1 MFSAPA
7 APAQQLEAPRTNPQP
22 ELSPQV
28 STRKTPASR
37 GRGRPPNAKGT
48 ESTPVIVSNVD
59 DANIPASRGRG
70 RPPNAKPTEERN
82 TPVIRSRT
90 NDANISAKR
99 RKLDSDDAPSSS
111 VRSTRSSLHA
121 PRRDIYELLED
132 EAADPIAAETTDSSI
147 EQVAEES
154 EVEPEITAPTPRLR
168 SAVGPA
174 LPSPILEEVTESPK
188 NKPGSGHRMR
198 RGLNQATLKSS
209 QLQDALQSDE
219 LEPAQSSPVPQRK
232 RKRGEATPNHQASA
246 AKSSRH
252 SQVSQED
259 ADELDE
265 LSPDQLR
272 GRGRKP
278 KKLVAHQSANF
289 EPEEAT
295 DDPIEEAEEIDDEE
309 AAAALQK
316 NRGSRISRNM
326 HEESPDLDEPVKE
339 SVPTPSVARKAHTKP
354 LRTTT
359 PAKQRQPKSVQVNK
373 KVARTLSKKAA
384 RGSKNRLGSP
394 IPVTVHRFTKRP
406 LYEEDETDADILNA
420 EIPYIKRAG
429 VNPIDVLS
437 QVCYEIIGSSLDTL
451 DEGLKNSE
459 DPALRKE
466 FRTKRQAVEAFGKEL
481 QLQLLEHVGILDVF

>member
-1 MFSAPA
+1 
-7 APAQQLEAPRTNPQP
+7 
-22 ELSPQV
+22 
-28 STRKTPASR
+28 
-37 GRGRPPNAKGT
+37 
-48 ESTPVIVSNVD
+48 
-59 DANIPASRGRG
+59 
-70 RPPNAKPTEERN
+70 
-82 TPVIRSRT
+82 
-90 NDANISAKR
+90 
-99 RKLDSDDAPSSS
+99 
-111 VRSTRSSLHA
+111 LHA
-121 PRRDIYELLED
+121 PRRDIYELVED
-132 EAADPIAAETTDSSI
+132 EVVDPIAAETTDDSI

-174 LPSPILEEVTESPK
+174 LPSPILEEILESPK

-198 RGLNQATLKSS
+198 RGLNQATLESS

-232 RKRGEATPNHQASA
+232 RKKGEATPNHQDSV

-252 SQVSQED
+252 SQVSQGD

-265 LSPDQLR
+265 LSPNQLR

-295 DDPIEEAEEIDDEE
+295 EDPIEEAEEIDDEE

-316 NRGSRISRNM
+316 NRRSRISRNM
-326 HEESPDLDEPVKE
+326 HEESPDLDEPIKE
-339 SVPTPSVARKAHTKP
+339 SVPTPSVARKGRTKP

-359 PAKQRQPKSVQVNK
+359 PAKQRQPKSAVQVNK
-373 KVARTLSKKAA
+373 KAARTLSKKAA

-420 EIPYIKRAG
+420 EIPYIKRGG

-466 FRTKRQAVEAFGKEL
+466 YRTKRQAVEAFGKEL
-481 QLQLLEHVGILDVF
+481 QLQLLEHVGISDVSRDCLY

>member
-1 MFSAPA
+1 
-7 APAQQLEAPRTNPQP
+7 
-22 ELSPQV
+22 
-28 STRKTPASR
+28 
-37 GRGRPPNAKGT
+37 
-48 ESTPVIVSNVD
+48 
-59 DANIPASRGRG
+59 
-70 RPPNAKPTEERN
+70 
-82 TPVIRSRT
+82 
-90 NDANISAKR
+90 
-99 RKLDSDDAPSSS
+99 
-111 VRSTRSSLHA
+111 LHA
-121 PRRDIYELLED
+121 PRRDIYELVED
-132 EAADPIAAETTDSSI
+132 EVVDPIAAETTDDSI

-174 LPSPILEEVTESPK
+174 LPSPILEEILESPK

-198 RGLNQATLKSS
+198 RGLNQATLESS

-232 RKRGEATPNHQASA
+232 RKKGEATPNHQDSV

-252 SQVSQED
+252 SQVSQGD

-265 LSPDQLR
+265 LSPNQLR

-295 DDPIEEAEEIDDEE
+295 EDPIEEAEEIDDEE

-326 HEESPDLDEPVKE
+326 HEESPDLDEPIKE
-339 SVPTPSVARKAHTKP
+339 SVPTPSVARKGRTKP

-359 PAKQRQPKSVQVNK
+359 PAKQRQPKSAVQVNK
-373 KVARTLSKKAA
+373 KAARTLSKKAA

-420 EIPYIKRAG
+420 EIPYIKRGG

-466 FRTKRQAVEAFGKEL
+466 YRTKRQAVEAFGKEL
-481 QLQLLEHVGILDVF
+481 QLQLLEHVGISDVSRDCLY